1 MTENRAEAFKAQIAA
16 LSIKDPAT
24 GRDRMMLRLGV
35 AAMLIGVVLTVA
47 SYFGSNGTTNA
58 LSQRDFIV
66 LSIVGLSITV
76 VGGALFL
83 RYSLAGFLR
92 FWLARLIY
100 EQHTQTDRLLEQDDQ
115 TAHR

>member
-1 MTENRAEAFKAQIAA
+1 MTEDRAEAFRTEIAA

-24 GRDRMMLRLGV
+24 ARDRTLLRLGV
-35 AAMLIGVVLTVA
+35 AAMLIGVLLTVA

-76 VGGALFL
+76 VGGAVFL

-100 EQHTQTDRLLEQDDQ
+100 EQHTQTDRLVDED
-115 TAHR
+115 